1 MADVYLP
8 FKDLNPNANP
18 THSVERRLF
27 VDGETI
33 GFNWANSCSPED
45 LLLGVSGGG
54 SLASRTTP
62 REAALIF

>member
-1 MADVYLP
+1 MADVYLQ
-8 FKDLNPNANP
+8 FKDRNPNANP
-18 THSVERRLF
+18 THSIERRLF
-27 VDGETI
+27 VDGEII

-45 LLLGVSGGG
+45 LLLVVSGGG